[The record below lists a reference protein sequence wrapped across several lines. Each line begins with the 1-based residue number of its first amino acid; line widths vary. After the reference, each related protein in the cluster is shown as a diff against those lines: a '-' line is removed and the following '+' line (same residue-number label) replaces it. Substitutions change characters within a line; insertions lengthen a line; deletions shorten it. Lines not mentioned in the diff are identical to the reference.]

1 VSSEQ
6 YGVLIHGRWLETEK
20 PQATVIR
27 SDDGW
32 TWQEMCTTDP
42 ETATEIAEA
51 LRQVAL
57 RRSDAYDEALADLRF
72 ERDANVIM
80 SALMTTISAEADAMA
95 DAIER
100 QEFDRAAHLAVK
112 WREQQ

>member
-1 VSSEQ
+1 MSGEQ
-6 YGVLIHGRWLETEK
+6 YGVVVHGRWLDTDQ

-32 TWQEMCTTDP
+32 TWQEVCTTDP

-51 LRQVAL
+51 LHQVAL
-57 RRSDAYDEALADLRF
+57 RRSDAYDEALADQL
-72 ERDANVIM
+72 
-80 SALMTTISAEADAMA
+80 A

-100 QEFDRAAHLAVK
+100 QEFDRAAHLAAK
-112 WREQQ
+112 WRGQQ

>member
-1 VSSEQ
+1 MSDEQ
-6 YGVLIHGRWLETEK
+6 YGVLVHGRWLETEK

-27 SDDGW
+27 SDNGW

-51 LRQVAL
+51 LHQVAL
-57 RRSDAYDEALADLRF
+57 RRIDTYGEALA
-72 ERDANVIM
+72 A
-80 SALMTTISAEADAMA
+80 AMV

-100 QEFDRAAHLAVK
+100 QEFDRAAHLAAK

>member
-1 VSSEQ
+1 MSSER
-6 YGVLIHGRWLETEK
+6 YGVLVHGWRLETEK

-51 LRQVAL
+51 LHQAAL
-57 RRSDAYDEALADLRF
+57 RREASR
-72 ERDANVIM
+72 ER
-80 SALMTTISAEADAMA
+80 
-95 DAIER
+95 
-100 QEFDRAAHLAVK
+100 
-112 WREQQ
+112 

>member
-1 VSSEQ
+1 VSGEQ
-6 YGVLIHGRWLETEK
+6 FGVLVHGRWLETEP

-32 TWQEMCTTDP
+32 TWHEMSTTDP

-51 LRQVAL
+51 LHQVAL
-57 RRSDAYDEALADLRF
+57 RRSYTYDEALADQL
-72 ERDANVIM
+72 V
-80 SALMTTISAEADAMA
+80 

-100 QEFDRAAHLAVK
+100 QEFDRAAYLAAK

>member
-1 VSSEQ
+1 VSGEQ
-6 YGVLIHGRWLETEK
+6 YGVVVHGVQLDTDQ

-32 TWQEMCTTDP
+32 TWQEVCTTDP

-51 LRQVAL
+51 LHQVAL
-57 RRSDAYDEALADLRF
+57 RRSDTYGEAIA
-72 ERDANVIM
+72 AVM
-80 SALMTTISAEADAMA
+80 V

-100 QEFDRAAHLAVK
+100 QEFDRATYLAAK
-112 WREQQ
+112 WRGQQ

>member
-1 VSSEQ
+1 MSSEQ
-6 YGVLIHGRWLETEK
+6 YGVLVHGRWLETEK

-32 TWQEMCTTDP
+32 TWQEVCATDP

-51 LRQVAL
+51 LHQVAL
-57 RRSDAYDEALADLRF
+57 RRSDEALADQL
-72 ERDANVIM
+72 
-80 SALMTTISAEADAMA
+80 A

-100 QEFDRAAHLAVK
+100 QEFDRAAHLAAK